1 MPEMLQRAGPRR
13 VTLNPE
19 DAAARGLTEGDVA
32 RIFND
37 RGSFEAEIIVSDVVQ
52 PGVAASIK
60 GYWPKI
66 IGENM
71 NLNLTVAER
80 DSDMAGGAVFH
91 DNRVEVELLRRAEA
105 A

>member
-19 DAAARGLTEGDVA
+19 DATLRGLSEGDVA

-37 RGSFEAEIIVSDVVQ
+37 RGAFEAEIIVSDVVQ
-52 PGVAASIK
+52 PGVAASTK

-66 IGENM
+66 LGQKA

-91 DNRVEVELLRRAEA
+91 DNRVEVELIRRTEA